1 MTVNEY
7 QTRVQELRD
16 QAKKAREE
24 GNMAEFNKIAK
35 QIEDLTKEYNTKD
48 AYEDE
53 LIEKGSYKGCKY
65 EIYYTGSHTFFYV
78 TIWYN
83 NKEYQRKG
91 YSIEEIRAITRY
103 KIDDLLSKG
112 QKDSKMK
119 DENLK
124 EKLIRLAE
132 QAGDK
137 EYADDIRNGKVPL
150 SQSELVRRID
160 WYTTR
165 TVGQ

>member
-1 MTVNEY
+1 M
-7 QTRVQELRD
+7 
-16 QAKKAREE
+16 
-24 GNMAEFNKIAK
+24 
-35 QIEDLTKEYNTKD
+35 
-48 AYEDE
+48 
-53 LIEKGSYKGCKY
+53 
-65 EIYYTGSHTFFYV
+65 
-78 TIWYN
+78 
-83 NKEYQRKG
+83 
-91 YSIEEIRAITRY
+91 
-103 KIDDLLSKG
+103 LSKG
-112 QKDSKMK
+112 QKDSKTK